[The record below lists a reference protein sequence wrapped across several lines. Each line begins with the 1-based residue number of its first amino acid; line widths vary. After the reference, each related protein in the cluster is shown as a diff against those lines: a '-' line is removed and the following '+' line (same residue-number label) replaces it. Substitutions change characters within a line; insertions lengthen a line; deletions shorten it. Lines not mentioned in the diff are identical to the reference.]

1 MKQKNTHDI
10 PNYLKTCKSFFCEKT
25 DHPPVTLT
33 YLRNSR
39 GQAHQCSRGHKNFG
53 SKLCWTKCAPI
64 SKKKDVC
71 GVENWRIIYY
81 FQSLKNCPMTCTPY
95 MASKKSRGEEIG
107 ERGILVEFWTSYNYY
122 CCSPKMKEKNE
133 IVVLGVSQSELS
145 NL

>member
-95 MASKKSRGEEIG
+95 LQTKNQGGEEIG